1 MCVAVGEEVAPGVMS
16 GQSDVAAAL
25 APSVLAVACVVELKV
40 GLGLACELGACEV
53 TSVET

>member
-1 MCVAVGEEVAPGVMS
+1 MCVAVGEEVAPGVIS

-25 APSVLAVACVVELKV
+25 APSMLAVACVVEVEV
-40 GLGLACELGACEV
+40 GLGLACELGACDV